1 MKLYHG
7 SDKDVRKPIF
17 GEGNPSNDYGLG
29 FYLTDI
35 KEIGKLWACKNENDG
50 YLMSY
55 NLDLSDLN
63 ILYLDHSNEEDV
75 FKWLTILVKNRFDKE
90 SKIKNKDTIDWLI
103 RHFDIDLDGYD
114 VIVGY
119 RADDSYFSYSKDF
132 VENNLSF
139 EVLTKAMKLGK
150 LGIQYALISKKA
162 FNTIKYIKTI
172 IIKKSDEYDIFRD
185 KTLREYHRLKNTDS
199 NNNTFIR
206 DLIRKYGN

>member
-63 ILYLDHSNEEDV
+63 ILYLDRSNEEDV
-75 FKWLTILVKNRFDKE
+75 LKWLTILVKNRFDKE
-90 SKIKNKDTIDWLI
+90 YKIKNKDTIDWLI

-172 IIKKSDEYDIFRD
+172 NIKKSDEYDIFRD

>member
-7 SDKDVRKPIF
+7 SGKDVRKPIF

-172 IIKKSDEYDIFRD
+172 NIKKSDEYDIFRD

-206 DLIRKYGN
+206 DLIRKYGD